1 MAAKKKVLIYNGSF
15 DVICNTPSTAI
26 SDVRREHLLDD
37 ASLGWDLRLE
47 GVAKEGVDG
56 AE

>member
-1 MAAKKKVLIYNGSF
+1 MAAKKRVLVYNGSF
-15 DVICNTPSTAI
+15 DVICNTPSTAL

-37 ASLGWDLRLE
+37 ASLGWNLCLE
-47 GVAKEGVDG
+47 GLAKEDVDG